1 MKKYLIGNWKSNK
14 TAEEVRVFLKTFNDN
29 LLKNKK
35 NIPANIEAV
44 ICPAFLHLDLA
55 GKLIQKYNLPLK
67 LGVQDISPFSSGSY
81 TGEIYA
87 AQAKEFAQYCLI
99 GHSERRK
106 YFKEDDNLLKLKTQE
121 ALKSGLNVIFCV
133 PDSKTPIPDGISL
146 IAYEPVFAIGTG
158 IPDTPENANK
168 TISEIKSKNGNP
180 SAVYGGSVT
189 AENIGLFLKQKS
201 IDGVL
206 PGKASLD
213 ADHYYRMLIQSS
225 YADLKNQL
233 R

>member
-14 TAEEVRVFLKTFNDN
+14 TAEEVELFFKILNDN
-29 LLKNKK
+29 LIKNKK
-35 NIPANIEAV
+35 NFPENIEAV
-44 ICPAFLHLDLA
+44 ICPAFIHLDLA

-67 LGVQDISPFSSGSY
+67 LGVQDVSPFSAGSY

-87 AQAKEFAQYCLI
+87 AQIKEYAQYCLI

-106 YFKEDDNLLKLKTQE
+106 YFKEEDNLLKLKVNE
-121 ALKSGLNVIFCV
+121 AIKSGLTVIYCV
-133 PDSKTPIPDGISL
+133 PDVQTTIPQGVDL
-146 IAYEPVFAIGTG
+146 VAFEPVFAIGTG
-158 IPDTPENANK
+158 IPDTPENAGK
-168 TISEIKSKNGNP
+168 TISEIKSKNSVP
-180 SAVYGGSVT
+180 FVIYGGSVT

-213 ADHYYRMLIQSS
+213 ADHYYRMLTN
-225 YADLKNQL
+225 AAL
-233 R
+233 